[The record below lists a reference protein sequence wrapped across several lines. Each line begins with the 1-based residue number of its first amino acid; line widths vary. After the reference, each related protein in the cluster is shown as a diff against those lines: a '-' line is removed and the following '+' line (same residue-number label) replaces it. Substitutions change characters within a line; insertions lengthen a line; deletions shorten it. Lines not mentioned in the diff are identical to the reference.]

1 MLQVTQCIDLTTF
14 FNQWRSYEPRGQ
26 EFESLR
32 AHHTPERPI
41 PSRSRPFCIPAA
53 ASGSRRQ
60 TLDIENANHP
70 IRTGPGV
77 FAERLYSKRLRHA
90 QHHNSSLGSPFKRPA
105 AMRVFFVCQP
115 ESSLASGTT
124 TLASR
129 AARLLTALCAPRP
142 STGNPLPAGLPDP
155 LLAPWQHEITQTDT
169 MAVNGHALTVNV
181 HFTVYC

>member
-129 AARLLTALCAPRP
+129 AARLLTAPVRAPTIDRQSASRRIARSAP
-142 STGNPLPAGLPDP
+142 CS
-155 LLAPWQHEITQTDT
+155 LA
-169 MAVNGHALTVNV
+169 ARNHADR
-181 HFTVYC
+181 HDGG